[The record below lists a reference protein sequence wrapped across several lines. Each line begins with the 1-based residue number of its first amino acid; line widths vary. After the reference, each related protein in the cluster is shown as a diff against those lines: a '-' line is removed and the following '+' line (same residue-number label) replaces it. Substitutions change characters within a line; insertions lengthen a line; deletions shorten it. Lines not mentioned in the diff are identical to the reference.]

1 MGKIYDEFVNE
12 LDQIATKYSG
22 QPDRELDRLLQLALE
37 REELVTTA
45 YRASFLH
52 KNIERLNVDEDL
64 KSIFRQAFIWIW
76 KDEDMHTVYT
86 RGALLKSGNYSHK
99 VKTFISQLQGF
110 LGGWSGSIIQHL
122 SWKEAPVSLALAK
135 CILSF
140 GKISGKIPKEIRN
153 ELKHGTFK
161 NFCAFNMDAE
171 NTAKICWERI
181 ITLAKKDPR
190 YNEGHISDFQRI
202 IFDETRHENVFRI
215 IFENLTQ
222 EDKLIQGSVKED
234 VIAQLKNV
242 SDYFLPVRFRNK
254 TNNPVGSGGNV
265 RVVENNSDTNKY
277 DFFIEELKKTELV
290 SELIQKAKAS
300 NQPVEKL
307 KIVIKVS
314 FSMGYNKEDL
324 SPIGDAVLVKR
335 FAEYLYNLGFKNI
348 KVIDIDSI
356 YNNFYSNRSVAELA
370 KYFHFESEHYQIVNA
385 TEELEEHYFTRGI
398 GNYKVSKTW
407 KDSGF
412 RINFAKIKSH
422 PTEMALLS
430 ISNLEWLTGNA
441 REFVFVDR
449 VVNRET
455 TTCMLLDDF
464 PPDFTIVEAYD
475 LVPIGILGVM
485 GCKKPINPKRFYF
498 GTDLISVD
506 LAIAKHLKIAMI
518 PEKSSLK
525 NTLYWF
531 GIENLE
537 YKIVGE
543 DSVMREWKSPTKNY
557 FWAFLGLISLPV
569 YQLLSNKGEL
579 FVPKMDTAN
588 FPPRNNPG
596 IISFL
601 RILNRKI
608 TNLP

>member
-1 MGKIYDEFVNE
+1 M
-12 LDQIATKYSG
+12 
-22 QPDRELDRLLQLALE
+22 E

-52 KNIERLNVDEDL
+52 KNIERLHVDEDL
-64 KSIFRQAFIWIW
+64 KTIFRQAFIWIW
-76 KDEDMHTVYT
+76 KDEDMHTIYT

-99 VKTFISQLQGF
+99 FKTFISQFQGF
-110 LGGWSGSIIQHL
+110 IGGWSGSIIQHL

-153 ELKHGTFK
+153 ELKHGSFK

-171 NTAKICWERI
+171 NTARVCWERI
-181 ITLAKKDPR
+181 IALAKKDPR
-190 YNEGHISDFQRI
+190 YGEEHLKDFQRI

-222 EDKLIQGSVKED
+222 EDKLIEGSVKED
-234 VIAQLKNV
+234 IISQLKNV
-242 SDYFLPVRFRNK
+242 SDYFLPIKFRNK
-254 TNNPVGSGGNV
+254 TSNPVGSGGKV
-265 RVVENNSDTNKY
+265 WVAENNSSRNKY
-277 DFFIEELKKTELV
+277 DFFIDELKKTELV
-290 SELIQKAKAS
+290 SALTQKAKAN
-300 NQPVEKL
+300 NQAIENL

-324 SPIGDAVLVKR
+324 SPIADAVLLKK
-335 FAEYLYNLGFKNI
+335 FAEYIYNLGFKTI

-356 YNNFYSNRSVAELA
+356 YTNFYYNRSVAELA
-370 KYFHFESEHYQIVNA
+370 RYFQFESEYYQIVNA
-385 TEELEEHYFTRGI
+385 TEELEEHHFTRGI
-398 GNYKVSKTW
+398 GNYRVSKTW
-407 KDSGF
+407 KDSEF

-422 PTEMALLS
+422 PSELALLS
-430 ISNLEWLTGNA
+430 ISNLEWLTGSA

-449 VVNRET
+449 TVNRET

-464 PPDFTIVEAYD
+464 PPNFTLVEAYD

-485 GCKKPINPKRFYF
+485 GCKRPINPRRFYF
-498 GTDLISVD
+498 GTDLLSVD
-506 LAIAKHLKIAMI
+506 LALAKHLKIVPI
-518 PEKSSLK
+518 PEKTSLR

-531 GIENLE
+531 GIESLD
-537 YKIVGE
+537 YKIEGE
-543 DSVMREWKSPTKNY
+543 DSVIKEWKSPTKNY

-569 YQLLSNKGEL
+569 YQLLSNKGQL

-588 FPPRNNPG
+588 FPAKNKPG
-596 IISFL
+596 IISVL
-601 RILNRKI
+601 RLVNRKI

>member
-12 LDQIATKYSG
+12 LNQIAAKYHG
-22 QPDRELDRLLQLALE
+22 QPARELDKLLQIALE

-52 KNIERLNVDEDL
+52 KNIERLHVDEDL
-64 KSIFRQAFIWIW
+64 KTIFRQAFIWIW

-86 RGALLKSGNYSHK
+86 RGALLKSGNYSHR
-99 VKTFISQLQGF
+99 VKTFISQFQGF
-110 LGGWSGSIIQHL
+110 IGGWSGSIIQHL

-171 NTAKICWERI
+171 NTAKVCWERI

-190 YNEGHISDFQRI
+190 YHAEHINDFQRI

-222 EDKLIQGSVKED
+222 EDKLIEGSTKED
-234 VIAQLKNV
+234 IISQLKNV
-242 SDYFLPVRFRNK
+242 SEYFLPVKFRNK
-254 TNNPVGSGGNV
+254 THNPVGSGGKV
-265 RVVENNSDTNKY
+265 WVAENKSPTNKY

-290 SELIQKAKAS
+290 FELTQKAKTN
-300 NQPVEKL
+300 NQAIEDL
-307 KIVIKVS
+307 QIVIKVS

-324 SPIGDAVLVKR
+324 SPIGDAVLLKR

-356 YNNFYSNRSVAELA
+356 YINFYNNRSVADLA
-370 KYFHFESEHYQIVNA
+370 RYFDFESEFYQIINA
-385 TEELEEHYFTRGI
+385 TEELEEHHFTRGI
-398 GNYKVSKTW
+398 GNYKVSKSW
-407 KDSGF
+407 KDSEF
-412 RINFAKIKSH
+412 RINFGKVKSH
-422 PTEMALLS
+422 PIEIALLS
-430 ISNLEWLTGNA
+430 ISNLEWLTGNTK
-441 REFVFVDR
+441 EFVFVDR
-449 VVNRET
+449 AVNRQT

-464 PPDFTIVEAYD
+464 PPHFTIVEAYD

-485 GCKKPINPKRFYF
+485 GCKNPINPKRFYF
-498 GTDLISVD
+498 GTDTLSVD
-506 LAIAKHLKIAMI
+506 LTLAKHLRILNI
-518 PEKSSLK
+518 PEKSSLQ
-525 NTLYWF
+525 NTLHWF

-537 YKIVGE
+537 CKIIGE
-543 DSVMREWKSPTKNY
+543 DSIIKEWKSPTKNY
-557 FWAFLGLISLPV
+557 FWAFLGLISMPV
-569 YQLLSNKGEL
+569 YQLLSKKGEL
-579 FVPKMDTAN
+579 FVPNMDAVS
-588 FPPRNNPG
+588 FPPKKNPG
-596 IISFL
+596 IISLL
-601 RILNRKI
+601 RIINRKI

>member
-12 LDQIATKYSG
+12 LNQIAAKYKG
-22 QPDRELDRLLQLALE
+22 QPERELDKLLQLALE

-52 KNIERLNVDEDL
+52 KNIERLNVDDDL
-64 KSIFRQAFIWIW
+64 KAIFRQAFIWIW

-99 VKTFISQLQGF
+99 LKTFVSQLQGF
-110 LGGWSGSIIQHL
+110 IGGWSGSIIQHL
-122 SWKEAPVSLALAK
+122 SWRQGPVSLSLAK
-135 CILSF
+135 SILLF

-153 ELKHGTFK
+153 ELKHGSFK

-171 NTAKICWERI
+171 NTARVCWERI
-181 ITLAKKDPR
+181 ITLATKDPR
-190 YNEGHISDFQRI
+190 YSGKHLDDFQRI

-222 EDKLIQGSVKED
+222 DDKLIAGATKED
-234 VIAQLKNV
+234 IIAQLKNV
-242 SDYFLPVRFRNK
+242 SDYFLPIKFRNK
-254 TNNPVGSGGNV
+254 TNNPVGSGGKV
-265 RVVENNSDTNKY
+265 WVAENKSEKSKY
-277 DFFIEELKKTELV
+277 DFFVDELQKTNLV
-290 SELIQKAKAS
+290 GDLTQKAKDTH
-300 NQPVEKL
+300 QPIEKL
-307 KIVIKVS
+307 AIVIKVS
-314 FSMGYNKEDL
+314 FSMGYNKEDF
-324 SPIGDAVLVKR
+324 SPIADAVLVKK

-356 YNNFYSNRSVAELA
+356 YLNFYNNRSVVELA
-370 KYFHFESEHYQIVNA
+370 KYFEFESEYYQIVNA
-385 TEELEEHYFTRGI
+385 TEELEEHHFTRGI

-407 KDSGF
+407 KEADF

-422 PTEMALLS
+422 PTEMALSS
-430 ISNLEWLTGNA
+430 ISNLEWLTGSA
-441 REFVFVDR
+441 KEFVFVDR

-498 GTDLISVD
+498 GKDLLAVD
-506 LAIAKHLKIAMI
+506 LVIAKHLKIFPI
-518 PEKSSLK
+518 PEKSTLK

-531 GIENLE
+531 GIEKLE
-537 YKIVGE
+537 YTVLGE
-543 DSVMREWKSPTKNY
+543 DSVIKEWKSPTRNY

-579 FVPKMDTAN
+579 FVPKMDTKN
-588 FPPRNNPG
+588 FPPKNNPG
-596 IISFL
+596 IISFF
-601 RILNRKI
+601 RIVNRKI

>member
-1 MGKIYDEFVNE
+1 M
-12 LDQIATKYSG
+12 
-22 QPDRELDRLLQLALE
+22 
-37 REELVTTA
+37 
-45 YRASFLH
+45 
-52 KNIERLNVDEDL
+52 
-64 KSIFRQAFIWIW
+64 
-76 KDEDMHTVYT
+76 
-86 RGALLKSGNYSHK
+86 
-99 VKTFISQLQGF
+99 QGF
-110 LGGWSGSIIQHL
+110 IGGWSGSIIQHL
-122 SWKEAPVSLALAK
+122 SWKEAPVSVALAK
-135 CILSF
+135 FVLSF

-153 ELKHGTFK
+153 ELKHGSFK

-171 NTAKICWERI
+171 NTAKVCWERI
-181 ITLAKKDPR
+181 IALAKKDPR
-190 YNEGHISDFQRI
+190 YNNEHLNDFQRI
-202 IFDETRHENVFRI
+202 IFDETRHENIFRI

-222 EDKLIQGSVKED
+222 ADKLIEGAVKED
-234 VIAQLKNV
+234 VISQIKNV
-242 SDYFLPVRFRNK
+242 SDYFLPVTFRSK
-254 TNNPVGSGGNV
+254 TNNPVGSGGTV
-265 RVVENNSDTNKY
+265 WVAENNGDTNKY
-277 DFFIEELKKTELV
+277 DFFIHELEKTELV
-290 SELIQKAKAS
+290 SELTQKAKAN
-300 NQPVEKL
+300 NQPIEKL

-314 FSMGYNKEDL
+314 FSMGYNKQDL
-324 SPIGDAVLVKR
+324 SPIGDAVLIKK
-335 FAEYLYNLGFKNI
+335 FAEYIYKLGFKNI

-356 YNNFYSNRSVAELA
+356 YINFYKNRSVTELA
-370 KYFHFESEHYQIVNA
+370 RYFHFESEYYQIVNA

-407 KDSGF
+407 KDSDF
-412 RINFAKIKSH
+412 RINFAKVKSH

-441 REFVFVDR
+441 KEFVFVDR

-485 GCKKPINPKRFYF
+485 GCKNPISPRRFYF
-498 GTDLISVD
+498 GTDIISVD
-506 LAIAKHLKIAMI
+506 LTIARHLNIAPI

-531 GIENLE
+531 GIEKLE

-543 DSVMREWKSPTKNY
+543 DSIIREWKSPTKNY

-579 FVPKMDTAN
+579 FVPKMDTVN

-596 IISFL
+596 IISFFRL
-601 RILNRKI
+601 LNRKI